1 MKYEDYAAIPAM
13 NWSTLKKGAAS
24 MLHLQHAIES
34 DDDGDTPARAV
45 LRLNHAA
52 VLEPSTLASDF
63 AIWTGDRRSGKEWE
77 AFKLL
82 RSARQIVKADEM
94 DAAKEVCAAVWRHNA
109 ARNLIDGALTE
120 HVIEW
125 TDVETGVA
133 CKARLD
139 VYQPGKAIADL
150 KGDATTDEFTFARRV
165 GTHLYYA
172 QLAWYQ
178 MGVEAMTGER
188 VKCYLIP
195 YEQKP
200 PTDVAVF
207 EVGEDWLE
215 PGRELCRKLL
225 REYVAARD
233 TGLWPGRYSEVRPL
247 PGPPKWI
254 NPEIVG
260 DDYEVVE

>member
-34 DDDGDTPARAV
+34 DDDGDTTARAV

-52 VLEPSTLASDF
+52 VLEPSTLATDF
-63 AIWTGDRRSGKEWE
+63 AIWTGDRRAGKEWE
-77 AFKLL
+77 LFK
-82 RSARQIVKADEM
+82 STHAARQIVKSDEM
-94 DAAKEVCAAVWRHNA
+94 DAAREIAAAVTRHGA
-109 ARNLIDGALTE
+109 ARELISGALTE

-125 TDVETGVA
+125 TDAETGVR

-150 KGDATTDEFTFARRV
+150 KGDATTDEFAFARRV
-165 GTHLYYA
+165 GQLIYYGQA
-172 QLAWYQ
+172 AWYQ
-178 MGVEAMTGER
+178 MAVEAKYGVR
-188 VKCYLIP
+188 LPCYLIP

-207 EVGEDWLE
+207 EVDEDWLK
-215 PGRELCRKLL
+215 PGRELCHRLL
-225 REYVAARD
+225 RQYVEARN
-233 TGLWPGRYSEVRPL
+233 TGVWPGRYSGIQTL
-247 PGPPKWI
+247 PSPPKYI
-254 NPEIVG
+254 NPDVADFEII
-260 DDYEVVE
+260 EEN